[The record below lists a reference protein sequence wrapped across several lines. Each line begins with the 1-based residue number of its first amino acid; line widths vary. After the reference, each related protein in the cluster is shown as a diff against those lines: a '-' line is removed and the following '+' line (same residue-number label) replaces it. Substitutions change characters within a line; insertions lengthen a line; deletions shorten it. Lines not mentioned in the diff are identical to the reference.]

1 MCYSG
6 VVSRDGRSDHLH
18 CPAPTE
24 SFTPARAV
32 SRWPAWAVLE
42 MRKKIRKG
50 GSQTTNWA
58 VLEVRKKYKKR
69 EFTDKKLLNA
79 QPIQSVQ
86 PRNYYAKQRQIACR

>member
-1 MCYSG
+1 MCALFIFCC

-42 MRKKIRKG
+42 MRKK
-50 GSQTTNWA
+50 N
-58 VLEVRKKYKKR
+58 KKR
-69 EFTDKKLLNA
+69 GFTDNKLGSSHSDTLRCNCKA
-79 QPIQSVQ
+79 RVPDTVI
-86 PRNYYAKQRQIACR
+86 KQDNT